1 MRIVR
6 WCAALLGQVSIIF
19 QHEDKAQ
26 LSDSFQKAVLKI
38 LIVMDMKAKR
48 CESAFDFKPSIRRLQ
63 EILQYMPGDT
73 TQQVGQ
79 ILAGLKR
86 ASQTRP
92 TVKKDFTAG
101 VDMIIGMALDP
112 RDGLR
117 FAGMQNVLQWVPI
130 DARCLALGE
139 LTNFLH
145 KSAYEQADLHEQ
157 PSLESLVILALH
169 MLETIEVDNV
179 EYYNATILSILEDHA
194 KKAVVQL
201 SSLEGDR
208 AQHLANHLREVG
220 VRLLAWLKAHQ
231 SEVSIGRGLLSGFYA
246 LSSCA
251 SASWESKAALLG
263 NGDLLFFYKEWFQS
277 FSGSLTAEEVEH
289 FVYSIWSS
297 PRAP

>member
-1 MRIVR
+1 LLVASNLLNLIHTAFLLCGSQKDLASGLVRAGVLERLLEAVPIEGPLSFTKTPSMAGGALAFIPWAIGLICKLSIAPDCLNGGDCSLRIVR

-26 LSDSFQKAVLKI
+26 LSNSFQKAVLEI
-38 LIVMDMKAKR
+38 LIVMDMKAKQ
-48 CESAFDFKPSIRRLQ
+48 CEGAFDFKPSIRRLQ

-79 ILAGLKR
+79 ILVGLKR

-101 VDMIIGMALDP
+101 VDMIIGMASDP

-145 KSAYEQADLHEQ
+145 KSATDEAYEQADLHEQ
-157 PSLESLVILALH
+157 PSLESLVVLTPYHARNIRGRQRRVLQCDHSLH
-169 MLETIEVDNV
+169 
-179 EYYNATILSILEDHA
+179 S
-194 KKAVVQL
+194 
-201 SSLEGDR
+201 
-208 AQHLANHLREVG
+208 
-220 VRLLAWLKAHQ
+220 
-231 SEVSIGRGLLSGFYA
+231 
-246 LSSCA
+246 
-251 SASWESKAALLG
+251 
-263 NGDLLFFYKEWFQS
+263 
-277 FSGSLTAEEVEH
+277 
-289 FVYSIWSS
+289 
-297 PRAP
+297 